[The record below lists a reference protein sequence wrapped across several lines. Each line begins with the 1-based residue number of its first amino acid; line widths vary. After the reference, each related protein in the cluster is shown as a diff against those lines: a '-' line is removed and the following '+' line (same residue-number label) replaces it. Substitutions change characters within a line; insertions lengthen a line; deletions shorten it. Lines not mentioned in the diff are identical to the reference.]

1 MLGLGLLFGPFSAD
15 LSVGTRRMGRFR
27 VGANALAWPL
37 MRSESLDRPL
47 VGISGLSAEERSEGG
62 FDFAPKGWP
71 VLALLIAGKGCQEA
85 RGPMIRDTRRVM

>member
-1 MLGLGLLFGPFSAD
+1 MGLGLLFGPFSAD

-47 VGISGLSAEERSEGG
+47 DGISGLSAGERSEGG

-71 VLALLIAGKGCQEA
+71 LSHLLSQGRGA
-85 RGPMIRDTRRVM
+85 RKPGAQ